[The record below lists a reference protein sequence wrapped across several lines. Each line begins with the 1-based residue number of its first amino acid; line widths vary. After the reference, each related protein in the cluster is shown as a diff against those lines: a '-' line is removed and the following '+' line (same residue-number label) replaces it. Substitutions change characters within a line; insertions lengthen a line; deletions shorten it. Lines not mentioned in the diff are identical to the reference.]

1 MKKTLKFLA
10 IILALSLAYSCGEK
24 EPQPQ
29 DPPQQ
34 EQPDDPVNPDPEN
47 PEDPEN
53 PGEPGDEQNPAD
65 PNNYQV
71 RTAQDLVNL
80 ATLVNEGTEV
90 KSERIRVLLPEGVY
104 VEAVAAEKALHTDI
118 TEPTK
123 RLILIDTSHKSRLY
137 LTVFTK
143 RDDVTDP
150 KIQRASDGVRISY
163 KQGEDTVNLLWSFS
177 NSLKRV

>member
-53 PGEPGDEQNPAD
+53 PGEPGDEQDPAD

-90 KSERIRVLLPEGVY
+90 KSAMLMN
-104 VEAVAAEKALHTDI
+104 DI
-118 TEPTK
+118 DMASVTE
-123 RLILIDTSHKSRLY
+123 
-137 LTVFTK
+137 
-143 RDDVTDP
+143 
-150 KIQRASDGVRISY
+150 
-163 KQGEDTVNLLWSFS
+163 
-177 NSLKRV
+177 